1 MVWADNVECMPRAL
15 ERRNTVERYLAMSIE
30 TELVAM
36 RKENAVLRILN
47 TLYVM
52 TQGTYLRRE
61 REEVI
66 VSQEGETMLRVPV
79 WRERY

>member
-47 TLYVM
+47 NA
-52 TQGTYLRRE
+52 LRHDSGDLSSSRE
-61 REEVI
+61 RGSHCEPRGRDYVE
-66 VSQEGETMLRVPV
+66 SPCLA
-79 WRERY
+79 